1 MKKEGLVPCQEVTNK
16 KCGKGDL
23 LNSIQTSIKEAR
35 NVFFKK
41 NEHVLFNEEVYKVI
55 YKYDSGYWELRKVTE
70 SNSSVIELVH
80 YLDLMETKKN

>member
-1 MKKEGLVPCQEVTNK
+1 MKKEGLVPYQEVTNK
-16 KCGKGDL
+16 KCGKGEL
-23 LNSIQTSIKEAR
+23 LNFIQTSIKEAR

-70 SNSSVIELVH
+70 SNSSDIELVH
-80 YLDLMETKKN
+80 YLDLIETEKN